1 MMGALRLKGQRIKVG
16 GQAVKVERQKMNW
29 GELMYMRNAS
39 DGNEK
44 VGGFPTPYSINP

>member
-1 MMGALRLKGQRIKVG
+1 
-16 GQAVKVERQKMNW
+16 MNW

-44 VGGFPTPYSINP
+44 VGGEAPYPLFHIPLTIQNKQTFATVLCSCSCE

>member
-1 MMGALRLKGQRIKVG
+1 
-16 GQAVKVERQKMNW
+16 MNW

-44 VGGFPTPYSINP
+44 VGGGGGGKPPTPYSIYP